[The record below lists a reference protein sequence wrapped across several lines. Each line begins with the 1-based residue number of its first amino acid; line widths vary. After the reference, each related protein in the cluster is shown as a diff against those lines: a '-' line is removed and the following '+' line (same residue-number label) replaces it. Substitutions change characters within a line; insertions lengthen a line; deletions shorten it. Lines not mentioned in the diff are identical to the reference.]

1 MEVDF
6 FLDIFNVLDDQQVIR
21 VQDLTGGGEGF
32 EFLEGINFVQPR
44 RYFIGAR
51 LRF

>member
-1 MEVDF
+1 MDF

-21 VQDLTGGGEGF
+21 VQSLLGGGDGF
-32 EFLEGINFVQPR
+32 EYLEGLNFVQPR

-51 LRF
+51 LSF